1 MNESNENYR
10 RNMDRDV
17 IIVRDL
23 KQIQDMYQS
32 QNLMNG
38 IKTIEV

>member
-1 MNESNENYR
+1 MNESNENYK